1 MRAKDVGKQVVENS
15 TLLLLEF
22 WLKVEVVGDE

>member
-1 MRAKDVGKQVVENS
+1 MREKDVSKQVVENS